1 MKKPGLLREAIAALM
16 PEMARD
22 PDRLAMWVE
31 RGNVR
36 ATGNRQRG
44 FSWEY
49 DLIVAAENYTGDPAE
64 LFFVVVDW
72 LRTHQPSL
80 LAVNGTSFPFEVDV
94 IDATTVDVKMTL
106 ALVEVVTARQVE
118 GKWQLTVVDETVPL
132 LPDDTPLRA
141 NEAPIASIWAKGDDA
156 PFQVA
161 P

>member
-1 MKKPGLLREAIAALM
+1 MKKPSLLREAIAVLL
-16 PEMARD
+16 PETARD

-49 DLIVAAENYTGDPAE
+49 DLIVVAENFTAEPAQ

-72 LRTHQPSL
+72 LRDQQPDL
-80 LAVNGTSFPFEVDV
+80 LAANGPGFPFEVDV
-94 IDATTVDVKMTL
+94 IDTKTVDVRITL
-106 ALVEVVTARQVE
+106 ALKEVVTAQQVDGE
-118 GKWQLTVVDETVPL
+118 WHLSVIDEAVPL
-132 LPDDTPLRA
+132 FPDDVPLRPA
-141 NEAPIASIWAKGDDA
+141 EGPLTSIWARGDDE

>member
-1 MKKPGLLREAIAALM
+1 MKKPGLLRAAIAALL
-16 PEMARD
+16 PDMARD

-36 ATGNRQRG
+36 ATGNAQRG

-49 DLIVAAENYTGDPAE
+49 DLIVVAENYTGDPAQ

-72 LRTHQPSL
+72 LRVQQPDL
-80 LAVNGTSFPFEVDV
+80 LQANSPGFPFEVDV
-94 IDATTVDVKMTL
+94 IDARTVDVRMTL
-106 ALVEVVTARQVE
+106 PLREVVTAALVGGE
-118 GKWQLTVVDETVPL
+118 WQLTVVAETVPL

-141 NEAPIASIWAKGDDA
+141 NEAPLASIWARGDDE